1 MGFGYF
7 QWPPYGEL
15 FNFRLFSAI
24 SYLVCV
30 SRTTVSIPLETM
42 QLIHISLTR
51 SRKWAREHIYVS
63 LVREEHI
70 NRLLNY
76 LVQGSI
82 SSRFQSPLFF
92 LP

>member
-42 QLIHISLTR
+42 KLIHISLTR

-63 LVREEHI
+63 SVREEHV
-70 NRLLNY
+70 NRLLDFSVSMNIRKRINENH
-76 LVQGSI
+76 L
-82 SSRFQSPLFF
+82 
-92 LP
+92 